1 MIRQAITTCIAAAIA
16 LVGVTTAPAHA
27 DQDDVAK
34 AFAALLGI
42 AIIGKIIHDRK
53 DRDDD
58 VVTRRR
64 PDDRVLRPHRRVDP
78 IHPRP
83 LPRRVDRKLLPQEC
97 FRSFDTYQGPA
108 YMFGRDCLQKH
119 YAFAN
124 RLPRECRQRIKTYR
138 GNRIGYEARCL
149 RDNGYQLARN

>member
-1 MIRQAITTCIAAAIA
+1 MIRQAIATCIAAAIA
-16 LVGVTTAPAHA
+16 LVGVTAAPAHA

-34 AFAALLGI
+34 ALAALLGI

-58 VVTRRR
+58 VVTRRNL
-64 PDDRVLRPHRRVDP
+64 DDRVLRPHRHVDP

-83 LPRRVDRKLLPQEC
+83 LPRRVDRKLLPQQC
-97 FRSFDTYQGPA
+97 FRSFDTYQGRVL
-108 YMFGRDCLQKH
+108 MFGRDCLQKH
-119 YAFAN
+119 YVFAN

-138 GNRIGYEARCL
+138 GKRVGYEARCL